1 MTRVQHFPLVCHI
14 NDIDHVMRMIMSKMI
29 KTIENKDDYEKREGM
44 PKMNGFELY
53 NEIRRIDDKVCFIT
67 AFDIYTK
74 R

>member
-1 MTRVQHFPLVCHI
+1 
-14 NDIDHVMRMIMSKMI
+14 MIMSKMI